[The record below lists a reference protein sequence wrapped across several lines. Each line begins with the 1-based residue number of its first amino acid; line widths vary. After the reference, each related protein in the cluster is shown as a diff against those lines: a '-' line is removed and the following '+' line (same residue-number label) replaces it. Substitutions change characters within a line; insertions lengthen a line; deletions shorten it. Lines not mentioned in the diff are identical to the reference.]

1 MNATRA
7 GARSFGSEEPHG
19 KCQDFGRQDF
29 GRKWSADIVFHGD
42 GVEHGPSR
50 IRDQLGGFAAW
61 ARTDTSVSREVHGSD
76 TT

>member
-19 KCQDFGRQDF
+19 KCQDFGRN
-29 GRKWSADIVFHGD
+29 RSADIVFHGD